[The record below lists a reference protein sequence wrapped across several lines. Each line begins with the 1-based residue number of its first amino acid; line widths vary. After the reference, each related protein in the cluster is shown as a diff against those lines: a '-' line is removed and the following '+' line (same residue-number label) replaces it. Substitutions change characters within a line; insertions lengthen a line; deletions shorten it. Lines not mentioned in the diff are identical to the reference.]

1 MSQSDFE
8 DDFDVEILRGI
19 FGDADKIVA
28 VKRIPDYYWKESG
41 EKNLRTLGHHE
52 NVLRF
57 LHADFHDYADV
68 R

>member
-1 MSQSDFE
+1 MSQPKDEFE
-8 DDFDVEILRGI
+8 VEILRGI
-19 FGDADKIVA
+19 FGDKTVA
-28 VKRIPDYYWKESG
+28 VKRIPEYNWKESG
-41 EKNLRTLGHHE
+41 EKNLRILEHHE

>member
-1 MSQSDFE
+1 MSQQE
-8 DDFDVEILRGI
+8 DEFQVEILRGI
-19 FGDADKIVA
+19 FGDADETVA

-41 EKNLRTLGHHE
+41 ENNLRTLEHHE

-57 LHADFHDYADV
+57 LHAGHHDYADI